1 MTAQPARI
9 DLADLGPGVA
19 WAFQFDE
26 KGHGGLISGS
36 SSIDLMHGRRFVWVH
51 LILGNVRMREWIG
64 AQEALPP
71 EAREVFLSK
80 DRHPSLHWAGKPCGE
95 RSTTS
100 AMKTKREWRQPIS
113 VSPYGRSSS

>member
-9 DLADLGPGVA
+9 DLADLGPGIA

-26 KGHGGLISGS
+26 RGRGSLVSGD

-51 LILGNVRMREWIG
+51 LILGNVRTREWIG

-71 EAREVFLSK
+71 EAREAFLSK
-80 DRHPSLHWAGKPCGE
+80 DRHPSLHWGGE
-95 RSTTS
+95 AMWGTLHDT
-100 AMKTKREWRQPIS
+100 AMKTKREWRQLIC
-113 VSPYGRSSS
+113 VSPCGRSSF